1 MSSVIRVLIVDDHP
15 VVRAGLQKLL
25 FGDSTVAIIGEATT
39 GMEALALAD
48 ALRPDI
54 ILLDLRLPELDGIS
68 VTRRIREISP
78 TSRVLILTCFASEQE
93 VREAIQAG
101 AAGYLLKDM
110 CGSELRRAIHAA
122 MHGEPVLHATAQG
135 HLIRHVTMPPSPLTT
150 LTPRE
155 RDVLQLIARGYSNR
169 EIARILHLTEGTVK
183 GYVSAVLAKLGVAD
197 RTQAALCGLKHGLQ
211 AEA

>member
-1 MSSVIRVLIVDDHP
+1 MPSVIRVLIVDDHP

-25 FGDSTVAIIGEATT
+25 DGDPSIEIIGEATT

-48 ALRPDI
+48 ALRPDL

-68 VTRRIREISP
+68 AIRRIREVSP
-78 TSRVLILTCFASEQE
+78 TSRVLILSGFATEQD
-93 VREAIQAG
+93 VHAAIQAG
-101 AAGYLLKDM
+101 AVGYLLKDM
-110 CGSELRRAIHAA
+110 CSPELGRAIHAA
-122 MHGEPVLHATAQG
+122 MQGEPALHATAQG
-135 HLIRHVTMPPSPLTT
+135 HLMRHVTMPPSPLTT

-155 RDVLQLIARGYSNR
+155 RDVLKLIARGYSNR
-169 EIARILHLTEGTVK
+169 EIAGLLHLTEGTVK

-197 RTQAALCGLKHGLQ
+197 RTQAALYGLKHGLQ